1 MAAGDLLKLIV
12 NQTMNSEKVQNVLY
26 YEVKSDDT
34 IEGNEKALGAGFIS
48 AVIAPVWAPLFSN
61 EVSYDCVSVQ
71 KVFPLP
77 VGAIQD
83 FNVALQGGRP
93 GEGLP
98 ATDAALIQ
106 KFNPAV
112 GGKGKKGRVYLA
124 GLEKTDE
131 DLGRITS
138 AILGGLQALAA
149 SMQANAT
156 SAGGGD
162 YEPAWAIRAPVSPFG
177 ISGFVNGLIFDV
189 LPRIATQRRRRTP
202 VRATS

>member
-34 IEGNEKALGAGFIS
+34 VEGNEKGLASEFIS
-48 AVIAPVWAPLFSN
+48 GVIPVTWVPFISQELSF
-61 EVSYDCVSVQ
+61 DCVSVQ

-83 FNVALQGGRP
+83 FNVALQGGSVK
-93 GEGLP
+93 EGLP
-98 ATDAALIQ
+98 ATDAVLIQ
-106 KFNPAV
+106 KFNPTV
-112 GGKGKKGRVYLA
+112 GGKGKKGRVYIA
-124 GLEKTDE
+124 GLPKDDE

-138 AILGGLQALAA
+138 VVLGAVQALAD
-149 SMQANAT
+149 SLQSSQVT
-156 SAGGGD
+156 SGGGD

-177 ISGFVNGLIFDV
+177 ISGFINGLIFDV